1 MNTIRL
7 LRRLPTCALLVA
19 VLLTGWAADR
29 DFSKERARPAPQW
42 LRDAVVY
49 ELYPRSFSAEGTFNG
64 ITPRLAELKDLGVD
78 ILWLMPIHPIGEK
91 LRKGTLG
98 SPYAVRDYY
107 GVNPEFGTP
116 DDLKRLVAE
125 AHRHGLRV
133 ILDVVLNHSAWDNV
147 LITQHPEFYK
157 KDTNGQIIPP
167 VKEWTDVAG
176 FNYANRELREYMI
189 GMLKRWVTEFGVD
202 GYRCDVASMV
212 PVEFWEQAR
221 AALEQAKPDILMLA
235 EASQP
240 DLLLKAFD
248 FDYSWPL
255 HARLNDVLLRGAPAS
270 ELRRSWEESLRL
282 FPQGSLHMRIS
293 DNHDE
298 ARAVARFGIRGALA
312 ASVLMFTLDG
322 VPLLYNGMEV
332 GDATESGDPALFEKL
347 PVFWKPK
354 ERPPLRDLYR
364 DLIKLRKQYAPF
376 RSERL
381 IWLRN
386 SNEADLVT
394 FLRLDDKDE
403 FVVVINFSSRPLLG
417 WVEVMNDQQF
427 KPLKFPGMPEP
438 PAVGFP
444 LFRLNGYEWRI
455 YHRVVPR

>member
-1 MNTIRL
+1 
-7 LRRLPTCALLVA
+7 
-19 VLLTGWAADR
+19 
-29 DFSKERARPAPQW
+29 
-42 LRDAVVY
+42 
-49 ELYPRSFSAEGTFNG
+49 
-64 ITPRLAELKDLGVD
+64 
-78 ILWLMPIHPIGEK
+78 
-91 LRKGTLG
+91 
-98 SPYAVRDYY
+98 
-107 GVNPEFGTP
+107 
-116 DDLKRLVAE
+116 
-125 AHRHGLRV
+125 
-133 ILDVVLNHSAWDNV
+133 
-147 LITQHPEFYK
+147 
-157 KDTNGQIIPP
+157 
-167 VKEWTDVAG
+167 
-176 FNYANRELREYMI
+176 
-189 GMLKRWVTEFGVD
+189 
-202 GYRCDVASMV
+202 
-212 PVEFWEQAR
+212 
-221 AALEQAKPDILMLA
+221 LA

-270 ELRRSWEESLRL
+270 ELRRSWEESLRQ

-403 FVVVINFSSRPLLG
+403 FVVVVNFSSRPLLG

-427 KPLKFPGMPEP
+427 KPLKFPGTPEP
-438 PAVGFP
+438 PAAGFP